1 MRRLDKK
8 LNADETKYMV
18 MYGLLFWGS
27 STESIK
33 VFKLQK
39 RIIRIMMGYKS
50 NQSCREL
57 FIKLGILPLP
67 YQFILSLLLFLNK
80 NRNHFMV
87 NSAIYQYDTRQQSN
101 FHQPPA
107 NLTKYQKGICY
118 LGVKV
123 FNKLP
128 PNIKNDFENSRKFK
142 QSLKNFLN
150 EKSFYSLHEY
160 FEL

>member
-1 MRRLDKK
+1 MLVLLLQNKIIMLVIKSKFLSSVIQRSLRY
-8 LNADETKYMV
+8 TYM
-18 MYGLLFWGS
+18 
-27 STESIK
+27 
-33 VFKLQK
+33 QK

-67 YQFILSLLLFLNK
+67 SQFIFSLLLFLNK
-80 NRNHFMV
+80 NRNHFTV

-118 LGVKV
+118 LGVSV
-123 FNKLP
+123 
-128 PNIKNDFENSRKFK
+128 
-142 QSLKNFLN
+142 
-150 EKSFYSLHEY
+150 H
-160 FEL
+160 